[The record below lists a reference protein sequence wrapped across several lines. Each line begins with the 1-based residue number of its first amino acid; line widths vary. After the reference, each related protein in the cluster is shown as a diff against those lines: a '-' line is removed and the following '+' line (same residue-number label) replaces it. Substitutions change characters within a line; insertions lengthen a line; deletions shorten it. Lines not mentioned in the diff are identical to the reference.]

1 MANPTLNFASIN
13 LSSAKVYTTASNVA
27 NAFIRVRVDYTNG
40 QNTAT
45 IVDDV
50 SGYLGSGSIE
60 EGMYLRSSGE
70 FSSPTQITD
79 YNAVTKVITLDGT
92 SDASATNQL
101 SFISLPAGWI
111 YVATASFDKPGG
123 SSDNPP
129 ADFRDVTGSEDADFQ
144 SGDKPWGIIG
154 QLATTS
160 SAGTGL
166 TGRYAQYTITR
177 VTNRDDSQT
186 ISFYATASDTVDS
199 FKEPT
204 GYTLTYNQSYL
215 LLSEISGSYMT
226 IAGAN
231 DLSGGGQGLG
241 LAGYQNVV
249 AAAIASLPT
258 GSTGDSFPFTG
269 SAEITGSLGVTGSS
283 EFLINSNEN
292 FIIKNAST
300 PTQSLF
306 DVNQDGVAVF
316 RAREGVDG
324 VPTAIVGGLYF
335 TTSSAFIGVD

>member
-13 LSSAKVYTTASNVA
+13 LSNAKVYTTSSNVA
-27 NAFIRVRVDYTNG
+27 NSFIRVRVNYLNG

-45 IVDDV
+45 IVNDV
-50 SGYLGSGSIE
+50 SGFLGSGSIE

-79 YNAVTKVITLDGT
+79 YNAVTKEITLDGT
-92 SDASATNQL
+92 SDASATDQL
-101 SFISLPAGWI
+101 TFITLPAGWI
-111 YVATASFDKPGG
+111 YVATASFDKIGG
-123 SSDNPP
+123 SPANPP

-144 SGDKPWGIIG
+144 AGDKPWGIIG

-166 TGRYAQYTITR
+166 AGKYAQYTITR
-177 VTNRDDSQT
+177 VTNRDNASQ
-186 ISFYATASDTVDS
+186 ISFYATASDTVPA
-199 FKEPT
+199 FEEPT
-204 GYTLTYNQSYL
+204 GYSLTYNQTYL
-215 LLSEISGSYMT
+215 LLSEISGSFMT
-226 IAGAN
+226 VAGAN

-241 LAGYQNVV
+241 LAAYQNVV
-249 AAAIASLPT
+249 ASALAALPT

-283 EFLINSNEN
+283 EFLINSSEN
-292 FIIKNAST
+292 FIIKNASS

-306 DVNQDGVAVF
+306 NINQDGVAVF

-335 TTSSAFIGVD
+335 TTSSAFIGID